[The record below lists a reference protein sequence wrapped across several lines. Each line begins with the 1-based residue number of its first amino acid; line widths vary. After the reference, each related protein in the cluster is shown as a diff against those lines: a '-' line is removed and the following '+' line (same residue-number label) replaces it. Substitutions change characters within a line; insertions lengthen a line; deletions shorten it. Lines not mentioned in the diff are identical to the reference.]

1 MNGYSLL
8 GHAVAAVGVLL
19 GYLLTEKWP
28 LNKPLPWK
36 QLTVLLGTLTGL
48 ILMGGAV
55 I

>member
-8 GHAVAAVGVLL
+8 GHAVAAVGALV
-19 GYLLTEKWP
+19 GYLLAEKWP
-28 LNKPLPWK
+28 LDRPLPWK
-36 QLTVLLGTLTGL
+36 PIAVVLGTTTGL